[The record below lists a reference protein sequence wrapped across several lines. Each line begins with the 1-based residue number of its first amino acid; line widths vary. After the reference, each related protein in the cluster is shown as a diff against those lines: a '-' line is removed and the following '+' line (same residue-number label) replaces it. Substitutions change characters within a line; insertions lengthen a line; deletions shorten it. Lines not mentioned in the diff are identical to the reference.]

1 MFDSRGGHHELLTM
15 QNLFSYNYTS
25 EEHELNTTLVLEYL
39 KKHGQKLDREIA
51 QQTGISLEQVHDS
64 ITQLESSKAVSSCS
78 VTNFENGVAIEGRL
92 CRISGYIPPAAPGR
106 KSSPQPSS

>member
-1 MFDSRGGHHELLTM
+1 M
-15 QNLFSYNYTS
+15 
-25 EEHELNTTLVLEYL
+25 TTKLVLDYL

-51 QQTGISLEQVHDS
+51 KSTGISLKQVHDS
-64 ITQLESSKAVSSCS
+64 IAELETNKAVSSCS

-106 KSSPQPSS
+106 KSSPQPAST

>member
-1 MFDSRGGHHELLTM
+1 M
-15 QNLFSYNYTS
+15 
-25 EEHELNTTLVLEYL
+25 TTKLVLDYL

-51 QQTGISLEQVHDS
+51 KSTGISLKEVHDS
-64 ITQLESSKAVSSCS
+64 IAELETNKAVSSCS

-106 KSSPQPSS
+106 KSSPQPASN

>member
-1 MFDSRGGHHELLTM
+1 M
-15 QNLFSYNYTS
+15 
-25 EEHELNTTLVLEYL
+25 TTKLVLDYL

-51 QQTGISLEQVHDS
+51 KSTGISLEEVHDS
-64 ITQLESSKAVSSCS
+64 IAELETNKAVSSCR

-106 KSSPQPSS
+106 KSSPQPASN